1 MLKKERGVIPASM
14 AARLLIHKKRGG
26 RKPQAR
32 AKYIY
37 NHEGRKLGRKRGS
50 HARYICIYIHAP
62 RPQAGALSRAQ
73 AQPHPITLGRKESP
87 PNQTLHPLWEGWV
100 RLYPRN
106 THKYTH
112 FNNLFL

>member
-50 HARYICIYIHAP
+50 QISRSAGADSGGSFMYP
-62 RPQAGALSRAQ
+62 RPDTMVFVYVTCR
-73 AQPHPITLGRKESP
+73 
-87 PNQTLHPLWEGWV
+87 
-100 RLYPRN
+100 
-106 THKYTH
+106 
-112 FNNLFL
+112 F